1 MKIVHV
7 ITRFNV
13 GGTATWLTHL
23 SDSTIN
29 AGHESFL
36 LAGNVL
42 NDEFEDSNFLEINGI
57 RIRKLQQSMSPI
69 GAFLAF
75 TQIRR
80 CIKKLRPDLVNT
92 HTSFAGLVGRL
103 AAASLM
109 RNRPAIIH
117 TVHGHVLNGYFG
129 PIKKIIIVSVE
140 KLLFRLTD
148 LTLFSGKEVRRS
160 FTFEVKIPEDKTALV
175 SPGVPPSFSKIK
187 QKVGKKTFT
196 VGWLGRFAPIKN
208 PDLAIEVAQL
218 LPDIEFLFGGDGM
231 LLDSCKRK
239 ATPNCTFVG
248 WTSAKDFWEM
258 CDIALLTSKNEAQPI
273 SIIEAGLRGKPAVIT
288 PAGSAPEV
296 VIHGQTGLVSQF
308 DAVKI
313 KEAILKLKRSVA
325 LRKSMG
331 HSAVEIYA
339 REYSLDK
346 QLSDHLS
353 AYEKALEI
361 RYRKK
366 VYNP

>member
-13 GGTATWLTHL
+13 GGTATWLTYL
-23 SDSTIN
+23 SNSTIK

-42 NDEFEDSNFLEINGI
+42 SDESEDSNFLEINGI
-57 RIRKLQQSMSPI
+57 RIRKLQQSMSPF
-69 GAFLAF
+69 GVFLAF

-80 CIKKLRPDLVNT
+80 CIKILRPDLVNT
-92 HTSFAGLVGRL
+92 HTSIAGLVGRL

-117 TVHGHVLNGYFG
+117 TVHGHVLDGYFG
-129 PIKKIIIVSVE
+129 PLKKMVIVCVE
-140 KLLFRLTD
+140 RLLSKLTD
-148 LTLFSGKEVRRS
+148 LFLFSGKEVRRS
-160 FTFEVKIPEDKTALV
+160 FSFEVKVPKDKTALV
-175 SPGVPPSFSKIK
+175 SPGVPLTIRKKK
-187 QKVGKKTFT
+187 QRVGKETFT

-208 PDLAIEVAQL
+208 PALAIEVAQL
-218 LPDIEFLFGGDGM
+218 LPNIHFLFGGDG
-231 LLDSCKRK
+231 LLLESCKRK
-239 ATPNCTFVG
+239 ASPNCTFVG
-248 WTSAKDFWEM
+248 WTSARDFWEM
-258 CDIALLTSKNEAQPI
+258 CDMALLTSKNEAQPI

-308 DAVKI
+308 DVVKI
-313 KEAILKLKRSVA
+313 KEAILQLKRNDA

-331 HSAVEIYA
+331 QNALKVYA
-339 REYSLDK
+339 QKYSLDK
-346 QLSDHLS
+346 QLSDHLA
-353 AYEKALEI
+353 AYERAIDI
-361 RYRKK
+361 RFRKK
-366 VYNP
+366 VSNP